1 MAGYSKAD
9 QLKSTRIKPKRG
21 QYTKITQK
29 AREEVYRRSEQ
40 RCECCGKSQCY
51 AFEVAHLSNASQLG
65 SGSDPSNLI
74 LACGPK
80 VNSGTCH
87 HWMDSTSEGRE
98 WKQEKKI
105 QLEQYYAGNLE

>member
-1 MAGYSKAD
+1 MFNPAPKPKHKR
-9 QLKSTRIKPKRG
+9 LKPKRG
-21 QYTKITQK
+21 QHTKITKK
-29 AREEVYRRSEQ
+29 AREEVYRRSGK

-51 AFEVAHLSNASQLG
+51 AFEVAHLTNASAGG
-65 SGSDPSNLI
+65 SGGNVSNLI

-87 HWMDSTSEGRE
+87 HWMDSTSKGRE

-105 QLEQYYAGNLE
+105 ELEQYYDNL